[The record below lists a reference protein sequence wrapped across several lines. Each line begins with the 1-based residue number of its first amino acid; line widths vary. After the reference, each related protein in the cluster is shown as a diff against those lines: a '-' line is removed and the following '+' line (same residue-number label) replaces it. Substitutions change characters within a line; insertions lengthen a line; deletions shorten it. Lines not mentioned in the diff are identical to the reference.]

1 MQNKFHTLILSL
13 IFISVSSY
21 AQETPALCGNN
32 LVSQNLVKLIKSDPM
47 QQRPYLK
54 CDSRLVAAAI
64 KKVHDM
70 ADSEFVF
77 HGRANGRL
85 RDEGVEL
92 PRYYGIGNANQVEAL
107 AGGQATAEV
116 VWQGFKDSKS
126 HADHLL
132 ARNDFYLK
140 QYLIGAAYIHVPN
153 TAHDYYWAVYVT
165 EEDNASDQSIFHGP
179 IPNKTAYGVYH
190 QSQNNKKP
198 IK

>member
-107 AGGQATAEV
+107 AGGQTTAEV

-140 QYLIGAAYIHVPN
+140 QYLIGAAYIHAPN
-153 TAHDYYWAVYVT
+153 TAHDYYWAVYVA
-165 EEDNASDQSIFHGP
+165 EEDNASIKNTFHGS
-179 IPNKTAYGVYH
+179 IPNKTSHGMFYH
-190 QSQNNKKP
+190 AQKDKKP